1 MAKVYY
7 RKIKAGEMTIQEVPQ
22 RWKEAVLQLLREDEK
37 SED

>member
-22 RWKEAVLQLLREDEK
+22 RWKEAVLQLLREDEEP
-37 SED
+37 ED